1 VDRTTSATSA
11 TSLLIISRMNTRRSA
26 TDFMAGR
33 NGRRRRSDRKV
44 HKHTIKRICPRND
57 FCHIYIEEMNGLFLL
72 SLLLTGDPQ
81 KAEQCFLSGFED
93 SVRNNYV
100 FKEKAHS
107 WARRSIMLQAI
118 RLLCSRP
125 GEATESNGSRL
136 SPLIGNVAAEVQAHP
151 DFARIVAL
159 NSFERFVFVMSILER
174 YSAQECSL
182 LLGCFRRDVINAQ
195 AAVVHHL
202 ASAVIT
208 TKTQPENDFVSL
220 AGAK

>member
-1 VDRTTSATSA
+1 MTQKYK
-11 TSLLIISRMNTRRSA
+11 NTRSNLYATRS
-26 TDFMAGR
+26 
-33 NGRRRRSDRKV
+33 
-44 HKHTIKRICPRND
+44 D
-57 FCHIYIEEMNGLFLL
+57 FCHIYVEERNGLFLL
-72 SLLLTGDPQ
+72 SLLLTADPQ

-100 FKEKAHS
+100 FKERAHS
-107 WARRSIMLQAI
+107 WARRSTILQAI
-118 RLLCSRP
+118 RLLCPRP

-136 SPLIGNVAAEVQAHP
+136 SPLIGNVAAEVHAYS

-195 AAVVHHL
+195 ASAVRHL
-202 ASAVIT
+202 ASVVIT
-208 TKTQPENDFVSL
+208 TETQPENDFVSL
-220 AGAK
+220 AGAE

>member
-1 VDRTTSATSA
+1 VTEKYT
-11 TSLLIISRMNTRRSA
+11 NTRSNVYA
-26 TDFMAGR
+26 T
-33 NGRRRRSDRKV
+33 
-44 HKHTIKRICPRND
+44 RND

-100 FKEKAHS
+100 FKERAHS

-136 SPLIGNVAAEVQAHP
+136 SPLIGNVLAEVHAYP
-151 DFARIVAL
+151 DFARIIAL
-159 NSFERFVFVMSILER
+159 NSFERFVFIMSILEK

-182 LLGCFRRDVINAQ
+182 LLGCSRRDVINAR
-195 AAVVHHL
+195 AAAVHHL
-202 ASAVIT
+202 ANSVIT

>member
-1 VDRTTSATSA
+1 VTEKYT
-11 TSLLIISRMNTRRSA
+11 NTRSGAYATRS
-26 TDFMAGR
+26 
-33 NGRRRRSDRKV
+33 
-44 HKHTIKRICPRND
+44 D

-100 FKEKAHS
+100 FKERAHS

-118 RLLCSRP
+118 QLLCPRP

-136 SPLIGNVAAEVQAHP
+136 SPLIGNVPADVHAYP

-159 NSFERFVFVMSILER
+159 NSFERFVFVMSILEK
-174 YSAQECSL
+174 YSAPECSL
-182 LLGCFRRDVINAQ
+182 LLGCFRRDIINAE
-195 AAVVHHL
+195 ANAVRHL
-202 ASAVIT
+202 ASVVIT
-208 TKTQPENDFVSL
+208 TETQPENDFVSL
-220 AGAK
+220 AGVE

>member
-1 VDRTTSATSA
+1 VTEKYT
-11 TSLLIISRMNTRRSA
+11 NTRSNVYA
-26 TDFMAGR
+26 T
-33 NGRRRRSDRKV
+33 
-44 HKHTIKRICPRND
+44 RND

-81 KAEQCFLSGFED
+81 KAEQCFLSGFQD

-100 FKEKAHS
+100 FKERAHS

-136 SPLIGNVAAEVQAHP
+136 SPLIGNVLAEVHAYP
-151 DFARIVAL
+151 DFARIIAL
-159 NSFERFVFVMSILER
+159 NSFERFVFIMSILEK

-195 AAVVHHL
+195 VTAVRHL
-202 ASAVIT
+202 TSVVIAT
-208 TKTQPENDFVSL
+208 ETQPENDFVSFT
-220 AGAK
+220 AAN